1 MLHFSTALT
10 AEAGNEGRL
19 PSCHLPLFPPVLSYW
34 RKWYTV
40 ITTHKTNVYTAYW
53 LGKPLL
59 DTQCR
64 VLVKAWAKVP
74 QWNIETPNLYL
85 FYPTNQRLRC
95 YYLGLSW
102 WQRQERI
109 CLQCRGPRFDPW
121 VGKISWR
128 REWLPTL
135 VFLPGKSHGQ
145 RSLVGYSPWGRK
157 ESDMTEQLHI
167 NKHTHIKFFFKKAGC
182 WLLTIYQHATELSLI
197 NFSFW

>member
-85 FYPTNQRLRC
+85 FYPTNKRLRC

-102 WQRQERI
+102 WLRQERI

-135 VFLPGKSHGQ
+135 GIVAWEIPWTEEPGWLQSVGSQ
-145 RSLVGYSPWGRK
+145 RVGHEWMTNTVAVRGSSNPDVHLLCQKERSEASECVSP
-157 ESDMTEQLHI
+157 SAL
-167 NKHTHIKFFFKKAGC
+167 C
-182 WLLTIYQHATELSLI
+182 
-197 NFSFW
+197 